1 MNRESSSLSSPTT
14 PEGVCGSGSVVEHLL
29 AKEKVA
35 GSIPVS
41 RSRMDRNNYPDI
53 LRKSVSGHAHGGI
66 VKVSVEKLPTSE
78 AVLNVDLTWEDL
90 EKASN
95 KAYQKLV
102 KKFDV
107 PGFRRGKAPRSLLE
121 RRIGKESIYQ
131 EGLDDLINET
141 YRNTLKE
148 YELSPI
154 TQPELDA
161 PTMEIGQPYHFSLKV
176 PILSPV
182 VLGDYHSIHLDREE
196 VEVTSEE
203 VENEIESL
211 RNRQATWQTVE
222 RPADYGDRV
231 TVDLKLTVGE
241 QTISD
246 LKDNP
251 FELTRE
257 RHGLF
262 TGMDEQVA
270 GMQVGESKDFTTTIP
285 ADYSNEKIAGQE
297 ANYHITLYKV
307 EVKEVPEL
315 DDAFAAQVSDGKAET
330 MEDLRKVISDEIL
343 ASKQRRVRDELR
355 EKAISAVVEQAQVT
369 LHPVLIDEEAEE
381 MLHQLS
387 HLLEQQHMS
396 LDQYFMLTKK
406 TREEYLQDVRPEAE
420 SRVKRQLVLDEV
432 ARAEEVSV
440 APEELES
447 LYRAYA
453 QMGQQLGTSEE
464 QVRSLLFAYRR
475 EKTITKLVD
484 IMAGPDPDE
493 VSVEEQNVE
502 NAEAAA
508 LAGEAEVVDAV
519 EDEAPARETVE
530 VPAEV
535 HEANESG
542 ENQERDS
549 AGSETPVAASEETS
563 NVETE
568 AQ

>member
-1 MNRESSSLSSPTT
+1 M
-14 PEGVCGSGSVVEHLL
+14 
-29 AKEKVA
+29 
-35 GSIPVS
+35 
-41 RSRMDRNNYPDI
+41 
-53 LRKSVSGHAHGGI
+53 
-66 VKVSVEKLPTSE
+66 KVSVEKLPTSE

-102 KKFDV
+102 KQFDV

-121 RRIGKESIYQ
+121 RKLGKESIYQ
-131 EGLDDLINET
+131 EGLDELINET
-141 YRNTLKE
+141 YRNALKE
-148 YELSPI
+148 HELSPI

-161 PTMEIGQPYHFSLKV
+161 PVLEIGQPYHFSLKV

-182 VLGDYHSIHLDREE
+182 ILGDYHTLHIDREE
-196 VEVTSEE
+196 AEVTSEE

-231 TVDLKLTVGE
+231 TVDLKLTVEE
-241 QTISD
+241 QGISD

-251 FELTRE
+251 FELTQE

-262 TGMDEQVA
+262 VGMDEQVV
-270 GMQVGESKDFTTTIP
+270 GMQPGDSKEFTTTIP
-285 ADYSNEKIAGQE
+285 ADYSNEKIAGKE
-297 ANYHITLYKV
+297 ANYRVNLYKV

-315 DDAFAAQVSDGKAET
+315 DDAFAAQVSEGKAET

-343 ASKQRRVRDELR
+343 ENKQKRVRDELR
-355 EKAISAVVEQAQVT
+355 EKVISAVIDQAQVT

-387 HLLEQQHMS
+387 HLLEQQRMS

-406 TREEYLQDVRPEAE
+406 TREEYLQDVRPDAEA
-420 SRVKRQLVLDEV
+420 RVKRQLVLDEV
-432 ARAEEVSV
+432 AREEKISV

-453 QMGQQLGTSEE
+453 QAGQALGRSEE
-464 QVRSLLFAYRR
+464 QIRSLLFAYRR
-475 EKTITKLVD
+475 EKAITKLVE
-484 IMAGPDPDE
+484 IIAGPDPDE
-493 VSVEEQNVE
+493 SSEDEQSIE

-508 LAGEAEVVDAV
+508 LAGEPDVVTEIEDTNMTPEAEVVTEVREAV
-519 EDEAPARETVE
+519 EAAGTDNTDETRDTKDTGVE
-530 VPAEV
+530 V
-535 HEANESG
+535 
-542 ENQERDS
+542 
-549 AGSETPVAASEETS
+549 TVATSEETG
-563 NVETE
+563 NVETG

>member
-1 MNRESSSLSSPTT
+1 M
-14 PEGVCGSGSVVEHLL
+14 
-29 AKEKVA
+29 
-35 GSIPVS
+35 
-41 RSRMDRNNYPDI
+41 
-53 LRKSVSGHAHGGI
+53 
-66 VKVSVEKLPTSE
+66 KVSVEKLPTSE

-121 RRIGKESIYQ
+121 RKIGKESIYQ

-161 PTMEIGQPYHFSLKV
+161 PVMEIGQPYHFSLKV

-182 VLGDYHSIHLDREE
+182 VLGDYHALHLDRED

-211 RNRQATWQTVE
+211 RDRQATWQTVE
-222 RPADYGDRV
+222 RPADYDDRV

-241 QTISD
+241 QGISD

-262 TGMDEQVA
+262 SGMDEQVV

-297 ANYHITLYKV
+297 ANYHVTLYKV

-330 MEDLRKVISDEIL
+330 LEDLRKVISDEIL
-343 ASKQRRVRDELR
+343 ENKQRGVRDALR
-355 EKAISAVVEQAQVT
+355 EKTISAVIEQAQVT

-406 TREEYLQDVRPEAE
+406 TREEYLQDMRPEAE
-420 SRVKRQLVLDEV
+420 GRVKRQLVLDEI
-432 ARAEEVSV
+432 ARAENISV
-440 APEELES
+440 AAEELES
-447 LYRAYA
+447 LYQAYA

-475 EKTITKLVD
+475 EKTITKLVE
-484 IMAGPDPDE
+484 IVAGPDPDE
-493 VSVEEQNVE
+493 VSVEEQSAE

-508 LAGEAEVVDAV
+508 LAGEADVVDEV
-519 EDEAPARETVE
+519 EDGVPARETVE

-535 HEANESG
+535 HEA
-542 ENQERDS
+542 
-549 AGSETPVAASEETS
+549 SETGETEHAGDEAPGAASEETS